1 MVAFPGLK
9 QRWKNNDAEVRR
21 KVREIEAI
29 DNALEEHLK
38 ARGKLMDQLMVNLIL
53 IINSTQCL

>member
-1 MVAFPGLK
+1 MVAFPGVK
-9 QRWKNNDAEVRR
+9 QRWKNNDKEVRR

-38 ARGKLMDQLMVNLIL
+38 ARGKLMDQLMVNSIL